1 MHNWQPTMSETTE
14 QGIGPVTPLWCARE
28 VAEFLQVS
36 QATLS
41 RWRREQVGPPFL
53 QVGTLARYS
62 PATVQ
67 AWVREQENAHG

>member
-1 MHNWQPTMSETTE
+1 MSETTE
-14 QGIGPVTPLWCARE
+14 HGIGTVTPLWCTRE

-53 QVGTLARYS
+53 LVGTLARYS

-67 AWVREQENAHG
+67 AWVRERENSHG